1 MASGPGRVLAGEDR
15 TLLLAHAAQV
25 KNVPGRKS
33 DVADAVWLSD
43 PARARPDP
51 PGIRA

>member
-15 TLLLAHAAQV
+15 TLLLAAQV